1 MLVPFISLLPII
13 EGGYMRS
20 VKSFIASIATLFMF
34 SCSAI
39 VNTDGGGSNTIK
51 PDGNDNIST
60 ATELTLG

>member
-1 MLVPFISLLPII
+1 
-13 EGGYMRS
+13 MRS